1 MQPVLA
7 AEGATKQDERLLI
20 VRLLVIKG
28 HGEEV
33 WLAMDAVQHVT
44 QGAAHLTFSL
54 NEVIF
59 WWEPYHNHGPRPG
72 HAGF

>member
-1 MQPVLA
+1 
-7 AEGATKQDERLLI
+7 
-20 VRLLVIKG
+20 
-28 HGEEV
+28 
-33 WLAMDAVQHVT
+33 MDAVQHVT

-72 HAGF
+72 HAGFWKGWQDG